1 MWSSPLLLAVLYRS
15 PPPPSHAPSH
25 PLMRLTG
32 RCMLRL
38 AVADDDND
46 GVLDPDASPALLRRL
61 AIAPNHRALK
71 LAHNDNCPKGEPSSN
86 NQSPVRCEVP
96 GPQHNTSFSPL
107 ATGCLPSRAPVH
119 FWFLFFIHVSPFFF
133 WLSLLC
139 ATVTPSPLQCP
150 TPPKWTQ

>member
-1 MWSSPLLLAVLYRS
+1 MMWSSPLLLAVLYRS

-71 LAHNDNCPKGEPSSN
+71 LALNDNCPKGEPSS

-96 GPQHNTSFSPL
+96 GPQHNTALRFPLLLLVACLRVPQYTFGSCSLSTCRLFSS
-107 ATGCLPSRAPVH
+107 GCLFCVRP
-119 FWFLFFIHVSPFFF
+119 
-133 WLSLLC
+133 
-139 ATVTPSPLQCP
+139 
-150 TPPKWTQ
+150 